1 MNTGTSASTP
11 ANAPTATS
19 ADSANA
25 ARGVLHGV
33 RVLDFGRY
41 VAGPYCATL
50 LGYLGAEVI
59 RIERRDGGEDR
70 YIAPV
75 TPQGEGAVW
84 LQTGCNK
91 LSLTLDPGKPEAREI
106 VRRLVNSADVVVA
119 NLPPAALAS
128 MGLDYD
134 SLRAIRP
141 DIILVTQSAFGDS
154 GPYRDRGGFDG
165 VGQAMSGAMH
175 ITGTPGAPAKAAAP
189 YVDYSTAVL
198 SAVGTLAALMHRT
211 QTGEGQH
218 VQTALLGTA
227 LAVFGSHLIEQG
239 VTGINRVGTG
249 NLVQTSAP
257 SDVFATRDG
266 HVLTHVVGNGLFR
279 RWAKLM
285 GDAERWTNDPRF
297 ASDAS
302 RGDHSGPIIERMRQW
317 CAERTCDAAIAEL
330 ERAGIPAGRVQTP
343 QQALDDPQVA
353 AMGFLRAVSDYPGLR
368 AAAPVPDLPIRFSTL
383 SAGIRTRPPTL
394 GEHTDEL
401 LGELGYDAAAIA
413 ALRASGVV

>member
-1 MNTGTSASTP
+1 MNTGTSASTTTAIP
-11 ANAPTATS
+11 ATASTAS
-19 ADSANA
+19 PAVS
-25 ARGVLHGV
+25 RGVLHGI

-91 LSLTLDPGKPEAREI
+91 RSLTLDPGKPEAREI
-106 VRRLVNSADVVVA
+106 VRRLVRSADVVVA

-134 SLRAIRP
+134 SLRTIRA

-198 SAVGTLAALMHRT
+198 SAVGTLAALMHRA

-279 RWAKLM
+279 RWARLM
-285 GDAERWTNDPRF
+285 GDAERWTSDPRF

-353 AMGFLRAVSDYPGLR
+353 AMGFLRNVTDYPGLP

-383 SAGIRTRPPTL
+383 PAGITSRPPTL

-401 LGELGYDAAAIA
+401 LGALGYDATAIA
-413 ALRASGVV
+413 TLRADGVV